1 MQSPG
6 SVLRA
11 RWPAL
16 LALGLPV
23 LAGLACLIA
32 LGAPAAYWQ
41 TNLGALV
48 LACALIVLLPA
59 LAERESRI
67 LAGVLIVLLLAA
79 AIAGP
84 EYNGVQR
91 WLALGPVR
99 LNAGFLALPALAVL
113 AARAP
118 RHGAILL
125 AAALFAALLMPD
137 AGAGAAIT
145 FAAVG
150 LHHVTRDWRMG
161 LLVIVGFA
169 LTVWMT
175 LHGELPPAPFVE
187 QIPAQYAEAGLVW
200 PAVVLLGLALGFAL
214 LLFAQPL
221 DAATRY
227 ALAGTLFGF
236 SLMALMNT
244 YPFPLVAYGAGPILG
259 FGLALALRSGPPDR
273 NC

>member
-1 MQSPG
+1 MD
-6 SVLRA
+6 LRA
-11 RWPAL
+11 RLHRSLPAL

-32 LGAPAAYWQ
+32 LGAPPHYWQ
-41 TNLGALV
+41 TNLGTLV
-48 LACALIVLLPA
+48 LAFALILLLPAPAERQRRIVAGALIV
-59 LAERESRI
+59 
-67 LAGVLIVLLLAA
+67 VLFAA
-79 AIAGP
+79 AITGP

-113 AARAP
+113 AAREP
-118 RHGAILL
+118 RHGALLL
-125 AAALFAALLMPD
+125 AAALLATLLMPD

-161 LLVIVGFA
+161 LLVIAGFA

-187 QIPAQYAEAGLVW
+187 QVTAQYAEAGLVW
-200 PAVVLLGLALGFAL
+200 PATVLLALALGFAL

-236 SLMALMNT
+236 AVMALMNT
-244 YPFPLVAYGAGPILG
+244 YPFPLVAYGAGPIIG
-259 FGLALALRSGPPDR
+259 YGLALALRPGAAG
-273 NC
+273 

>member
-1 MQSPG
+1 MALG
-6 SVLRA
+6 A
-11 RWPAL
+11 RLNQRIPAL
-16 LALGLPV
+16 LALGVPV
-23 LAGLACLIA
+23 LAGVACLIG
-32 LGAPAAYWQ
+32 LGAPASYWQ

-48 LACALIVLLPA
+48 LACALILFLPE
-59 LAERESRI
+59 LAERQGRI
-67 LAGVLIVLLLAA
+67 VVGVLIVLLFAA

-91 WLALGPVR
+91 WLALGQVR

-113 AARAP
+113 AAREP
-118 RHGAILL
+118 RHGALLL
-125 AAALFAALLMPD
+125 AAALVAALLMPD

-161 LLVIVGFA
+161 LLVIAGFV
-169 LTVWMT
+169 LTIWMT

-187 QIPAQYAEAGLVW
+187 QVTAQYAEAGLVW
-200 PAVVLLGLALGFAL
+200 PAVVLLALALGFAL
-214 LLFAQPL
+214 LLFALPL
-221 DAATRY
+221 EAATRY

-236 SLMALMNT
+236 AVMALMNT

-259 FGLALALRSGPPDR
+259 FGLALALRSGPSDR

>member
-1 MQSPG
+1 MVVRG
-6 SVLRA
+6 HLRQ
-11 RWPAL
+11 RLNERVPAL

-23 LAGLACLIA
+23 LAGLVCLIA

-41 TNLGALV
+41 INLGALV
-48 LACALIVLLPA
+48 LAGALIGLLPA
-59 LAERESRI
+59 LTGRQGRI
-67 LAGVLIVLLLAA
+67 LAGVLVALLFAA

-99 LNAGFLALPALAVL
+99 LNAGSLAIPTLAVL

-118 RHGAILL
+118 RHGVLLL
-125 AAALFAALLMPD
+125 AAALLAALLMPD

-161 LLVIVGFA
+161 LLVIAGFA

-187 QIPAQYAEAGLVW
+187 HIPAQYAEAGLAW
-200 PAVVLLGLALGFAL
+200 PAVVLLALAVAFAM
-214 LLFAQPL
+214 LLFAVPL
-221 DAATRY
+221 ETGERH

-244 YPFPLVAYGAGPILG
+244 YPFPLVAHGAGPILG
-259 FGLALALRSGPPDR
+259 YGLALALHR
-273 NC
+273 NPAR

>member
-1 MQSPG
+1 ME
-6 SVLRA
+6 LRA
-11 RWPAL
+11 RLHQRAPAL

-23 LAGLACLIA
+23 LAGLVCLIA
-32 LGAPAAYWQ
+32 LGAPPHYWQ

-48 LACALIVLLPA
+48 LAF
-59 LAERESRI
+59 
-67 LAGVLIVLLLAA
+67 VLILFLPELAARQGRIVAGGLILLLFAA
-79 AIAGP
+79 AITGP

-113 AARAP
+113 AAREQ
-118 RHGAILL
+118 RHGALLL

-137 AGAGAAIT
+137 AGAGAAVT

-161 LLVIVGFA
+161 LLVIAGFA
-169 LTVWMT
+169 LSIWMT

-187 QIPAQYAEAGLVW
+187 QVAAQYAEAGLVW
-200 PAVVLLGLALGFAL
+200 PALVLLALALGFAL
-214 LLFAQPL
+214 LLFAQPQ

-236 SLMALMNT
+236 AVMALMNT

-259 FGLALALRSGPPDR
+259 YGLALALRSGVAE
-273 NC
+273 